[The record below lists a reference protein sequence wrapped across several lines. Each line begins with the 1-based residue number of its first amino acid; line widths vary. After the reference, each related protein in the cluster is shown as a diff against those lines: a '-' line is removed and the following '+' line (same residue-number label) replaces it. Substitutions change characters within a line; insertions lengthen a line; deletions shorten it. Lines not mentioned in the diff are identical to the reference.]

1 MSQTL
6 ILTRPRTSNPLRS
19 VSTAKTEGLLRD
31 IAFVLHISDR
41 LAGEIRKSRPTT
53 SAALLI
59 TGPTSTPY
67 PVKPTAAH
75 RPPARPFARAVR

>member
-6 ILTRPRTSNPLRS
+6 ILTRPRTSNSLRS

-41 LAGEIRKSRPTT
+41 LAGEIRKSRPST
-53 SAALLI
+53 ALR
-59 TGPTSTPY
+59 
-67 PVKPTAAH
+67 KPW
-75 RPPARPFARAVR
+75 PASDELVPASYN